1 MQGAEQVNVRRKS
14 QKLWEKDF
22 FKYRYLKNRF
32 KYSKTVLKYFYC
44 LVFHIWIRNTRILQW
59 MDKKVLRPTVSLL
72 GL

>member
-32 KYSKTVLKYFYC
+32 KYSKTVFLK
-44 LVFHIWIRNTRILQW
+44 VFLLSCFPHL
-59 MDKKVLRPTVSLL
+59 DKKY
-72 GL
+72 